1 MYDQEFVGCQMFFLA
16 YGQYRLLGNWLCQQG
31 KERTQG
37 TIAVLVL
44 WLCHA
49 LLGFARQ
56 LYWLGGLHIA
66 GTSYIG
72 VYVAGCWDN
81 MKDRHGWLLWDCCA
95 CGDDAAR
102 LRLRLGGGGG

>member
-1 MYDQEFVGCQMFFLA
+1 MGSIASSSGTGYA
-16 YGQYRLLGNWLCQQG
+16 S
-31 KERTQG
+31 KERRAYAG
-37 TIAVLVL
+37 DNSRSCCMALP
-44 WLCHA
+44 C

-102 LRLRLGGGGG
+102 LRLRLRLGGGGG